1 MFDKMVR
8 LGLPTALQ
16 MFFEVTAFAGAAFIC
31 GLISAHDI
39 ALTRSLEYGFIYFQM
54 CWVQCGFYGNDRKKT
69 WGTELC

>member
-1 MFDKMVR
+1 
-8 LGLPTALQ
+8 

-31 GLISAHDI
+31 GLISAHMILLSPDRLSM
-39 ALTRSLEYGFIYFQM
+39 ASFHFPL